1 MFRLTWQKILTLDLI
16 HQSMMLV
23 DHYPQER
30 IIKVIR
36 LMNNKLGIIIIKQI
50 LVLTQK
56 MYSHLIDYGCVN
68 KKQREAKGTKIICN
82 KTQN

>member
-1 MFRLTWQKILTLDLI
+1 
-16 HQSMMLV
+16 
-23 DHYPQER
+23 
-30 IIKVIR
+30 
-36 LMNNKLGIIIIKQI
+36 
-50 LVLTQK
+50 